1 MSLSLTSTLKRLL
14 STGLM
19 AAALSLGLLA
29 NVSAQTALRQYTV
42 KAPDGVVLSVQE
54 TGNPQGPP
62 VILVHGLL
70 GSHFSWQEQLGAP
83 DLQSMRLI
91 AFDLRGHG
99 QSGSPEEALPYTDG
113 RRWAEDLRAVI
124 EASGAKRPVL
134 VGWSLGAAV
143 ISNYLAAHGD
153 ASLGGIVY
161 VGGVVELKE
170 ALIVPHPE
178 VYRDMTSADL
188 MTRLD
193 AERVFLRL
201 CFERPPEATTFQRLL
216 ANAALASFDMQ
227 KSVHRMS
234 VDAASG
240 LRRVRKPM
248 LQIYGERDAL
258 VRAGASAQRARELN
272 PSIETLFYAETGHA
286 PFVEQA
292 QRFNKDLAAFV
303 TKVQA
308 DR

>member
-54 TGNPQGPP
+54 TGDPQGPP

-70 GSHFSWQEQLGAP
+70 GSHLSWQEQLGAP

-153 ASLGGIVY
+153 ASLAGIVY

-258 VRAGASAQRARELN
+258 VRAEASAQRARELN
-272 PSIETLFYAETGHA
+272 PSIETLFYSETGHA

>member
-54 TGNPQGPP
+54 TGDPQGPP

-70 GSHFSWQEQLGAP
+70 GSHLSWQEQLGAP

-201 CFERPPEATTFQRLL
+201 CFERTPEATTFQRLL

-258 VRAGASAQRARELN
+258 VRAEASAQRARELN